1 MSNRLSPHESE
12 DTDVILL
19 GHSLGGILAAEVALL
34 PSAPGSKEIF
44 EHRILGLI
52 NFDVPFLGLHPRVIS
67 TGIGNLLHPKRKN
80 SPSPQRK
87 RDPSPPAD
95 PSETVSSRLGSIDL
109 DDHPCSDPFAVP
121 SNDPH
126 FDPAFPNDVH
136 LARRG
141 QLDGALHFI
150 KKNSDHLASAIQ
162 DYFKSY
168 FEFGGCL
175 LDYAGLH
182 SRYRRLRELEAV
194 NELERKRDAQG
205 RLLRRIRFVNYYT
218 ASTGRIKSRSPS
230 PMRVPESD
238 TQQTRSISGTS
249 VGKEI
254 INEQAR
260 SRQSS
265 PRPYVEGPQ
274 EGSKHDLDGYDA
286 SGAQSEE
293 SENPHIPTLEDDVN
307 PHENNPT
314 AAIESLPPLPPLPD
328 EPSAFD
334 PSRYH
339 DKDTLKLAQKEH
351 SRLVKAYER
360 AKKDRDKA
368 IKDREELARKLAKA
382 AAKKQLQE
390 QKKAAAAKQGEKA
403 SANNKDSD
411 IVVIV
416 QEEEETSS
424 SSSSIDERPPSSR
437 DLNNSNISLLTNN
450 TTTTGRGSEDHDTAI
465 LSSSPQPSAP
475 PPPPPPPLPPRPQQK
490 QSPKQKPSKKDR
502 KFCALPP
509 AVESDPLWERVFMEG
524 IDEVVAHQSM
534 FLPNGSYYERL
545 VGDTAARIEE
555 WVKDDCTRRVIWRS
569 QVEDGVLG

>member
-44 EHRILGLI
+44 KHRILGLI
-52 NFDVPFLGLHPRVIS
+52 NFDVPFLGLHPRVVS

-87 RDPSPPAD
+87 REPSPPAD
-95 PSETVSSRLGSIDL
+95 PSETVSSRLSSVDL
-109 DDHPCSDPFAVP
+109 DDPPYSDPFAVP

-136 LARRG
+136 LARRN

-150 KKNSDHLASAIQ
+150 MKNSDHLASAIQ

-182 SRYRRLRELEAV
+182 SRYRRLRELGAV

-230 PMRVPESD
+230 PRRVPESD
-238 TQQTRSISGTS
+238 TQLARSIKGAS
-249 VGKEI
+249 VGEEI
-254 INEQAR
+254 VNEQAR
-260 SRQSS
+260 SRQQS
-265 PRPYVEGPQ
+265 PRLYVEDAQ
-274 EGSKHDLDGYDA
+274 EELRHDHDGYYT
-286 SGAQSEE
+286 SGSQSGEA
-293 SENPHIPTLEDDVN
+293 ENPHIQILEDDIN
-307 PHENNPT
+307 LQENNPT
-314 AAIESLPPLPPLPD
+314 AAIESIPPLPPLPD
-328 EPSAFD
+328 EPATFD

-360 AKKDRDKA
+360 AKRDRDKA
-368 IKDREELARKLAKA
+368 IKDREKLVRKKLEKT

-390 QKKAAAAKQGEKA
+390 QKKAAASKQDEKE
-403 SANNKDSD
+403 SANNKDGD

-416 QEEEETSS
+416 QEEEEEEEETSS
-424 SSSSIDERPPSSR
+424 SSIYERPPSSR
-437 DLNNSNISLLTNN
+437 DLKISNISPPTNN
-450 TTTTGRGSEDHDTAI
+450 TTTTSEDHDTAI
-465 LSSSPQPSAP
+465 LSSSPQPPA
-475 PPPPPPPLPPRPQQK
+475 PPPPLPPRPQQN
-490 QSPKQKPSKKDR
+490 QNPKQKEKPPKDR

-509 AVESDPLWERVFMEG
+509 AVDHDPLWERVFMEG

-555 WVKDDCTRRVIWRS
+555 WVKDDCTRRVIWS
-569 QVEDGVLG
+569 QVEIGLC